1 MNSPNEKGGTKLP
14 LATIAPVM
22 LGFVIMGFV
31 DLVGTASNFQQGAL
45 ELNSTQ
51 ANLLSTAVFIWFVIL
66 AVPTGSMMNKI
77 GKRNTALISIAVTGL
92 GLLIPTIA
100 YFADFVSFP
109 LLIVSYCLLGIG
121 NTLIQVSLNPLLGAF
136 VSGDRLA
143 GTLSLGQFFK
153 AIASLSAP
161 LLAGNLL
168 PADKWWLI
176 YPIFLAFTILGYV
189 LLQFDKVEEGEPD
202 KGNPTILQ
210 SLGLLKNRVAL
221 LCFIGIICHVGI
233 DVGMNGNAPKF
244 MSQVEYGDSLHG
256 SEFAYLT
263 FIYFCFRLLSAL
275 GGSFLLQKISRKAG
289 LQLCAIFIVLAA
301 VVFVVYLTMP
311 NAPAF
316 LAWLGVALVGVG
328 NTNTFTLFLSSAL
341 LDKPEKQNATSGLMM
356 MGIVGGA
363 VIPLLMGAISDAVG
377 TQLGAVGVTCIAVLY
392 VVIVAFT
399 YDKSLTSKK
408 DQQQEKTA

>member
-1 MNSPNEKGGTKLP
+1 MSNPNENGEKKIP
-14 LATIAPVM
+14 MVAIAPVM
-22 LGFVIMGFV
+22 LGFVVMGFV

-45 ELNSTQ
+45 QLNSTQ
-51 ANLLSTAVFIWFVIL
+51 ANLLSTAVFIWFLIL

-92 GLLIPTIA
+92 ALLIPSIA
-100 YFADFVSFP
+100 YVTDSVSFP

-121 NTLIQVSLNPLLGAF
+121 NTLLQVSLNPLLATF
-136 VSGDRLA
+136 VTGDRLA

-161 LLAGNLL
+161 LLAGNIL

-189 LLQFDKVEEGEPD
+189 MLQFDKVEEGEPD
-202 KGNPTILQ
+202 KGTPTVLQ

-244 MSQVEYGDSLHG
+244 MSQVEFGDSLHG

-289 LQLCAIFIVLAA
+289 LQLCSVLIVLAA
-301 VVFVVYLTMP
+301 IVFVAYLTIP

-316 LAWLGVALVGVG
+316 LAWIGVALVGLG

-341 LDKPEKQNATSGLMM
+341 LNMPDKQNAVSGLMM

-363 VIPLLMGAISDAVG
+363 VIPLLMGAVSDAVG

-392 VVIVAFT
+392 VVVVSFT
-399 YDKSLTSKK
+399 YNKSLASKNG
-408 DQQQEKTA
+408 